1 MNQVTKHESE
11 SVPPAT
17 SGGRQETVLPDRTNA
32 TPINSDAS
40 RAIIQCLLIAAQR
53 GQQIRLAREQAAQ
66 LRQSKSMTEEIRQSD
81 EI

>member
-1 MNQVTKHESE
+1 MNQGTKHESE

-17 SGGRQETVLPDRTNA
+17 PGGTQETAVLDSSNA
-32 TPINSDAS
+32 APTNSDAS

-53 GQQIRLAREQAAQ
+53 GRQIRLAREQAAQ
-66 LRQSKSMTEEIRQSD
+66 LRQSKSMTEEIPQSD